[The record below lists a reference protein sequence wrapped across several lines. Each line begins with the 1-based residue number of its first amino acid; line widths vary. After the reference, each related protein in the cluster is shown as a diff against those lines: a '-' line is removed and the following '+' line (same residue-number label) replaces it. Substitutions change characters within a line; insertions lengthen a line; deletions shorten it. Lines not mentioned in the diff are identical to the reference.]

1 MLEAQQLNIKK
12 IKIKRKKKYYRKKLS
27 QFELTLLTRQT
38 RYEIGI
44 KNLKFFKNNL

>member
-12 IKIKRKKKYYRKKLS
+12 IKIKKKKYYRKKLS

-38 RYEIGI
+38 RFEIGI
-44 KNLKFFKNNL
+44 KNLKF